1 MADALFERHNKP
13 INQFPYIQLE
23 NKNHNYMLHYHEE
36 MEIIFVQ
43 YGDVVVRLGAEEIRT
58 SGGDICIVMPGEV
71 HSIRSETDSNDY
83 IIKVNISPSV
93 ENINPEKIRLL
104 NSKISPGNE
113 NYSVFADVIDK
124 IKKEYTEK
132 NLGYEFEICSETNRF
147 IAAVF
152 RLLPHTK
159 LDSTKNINLLN
170 IINKYLEKNY
180 AEEIMLDTIAKE
192 CHFSKCY
199 FAHEFKKLTGM
210 TFINYLSVFRLKKAV
225 ALLKNSDMKM
235 TEIAEFSGFS
245 NIRSFNR
252 TFKKHFGKSPVEYR
266 QQIAENK

>member
-1 MADALFERHNKP
+1 
-13 INQFPYIQLE
+13 
-23 NKNHNYMLHYHEE
+23 
-36 MEIIFVQ
+36 
-43 YGDVVVRLGAEEIRT
+43 
-58 SGGDICIVMPGEV
+58 
-71 HSIRSETDSNDY
+71 
-83 IIKVNISPSV
+83 
-93 ENINPEKIRLL
+93 
-104 NSKISPGNE
+104 
-113 NYSVFADVIDK
+113 
-124 IKKEYTEK
+124 
-132 NLGYEFEICSETNRF
+132 
-147 IAAVF
+147 
-152 RLLPHTK
+152 
-159 LDSTKNINLLN
+159 
-170 IINKYLEKNY
+170 
-180 AEEIMLDTIAKE
+180 MLDTIAKE